1 MYRKQELENLC
12 KNKKFLLTGHT
23 GFKGAYMTKLIEM
36 LGGKVY
42 GYALPGFDLS
52 LYKTTN
58 LKEILSGELISDIRD
73 IDKLKNFIKEVNPD
87 YVIHMAAQ
95 PIVLTSY
102 ELPRDTYEI
111 NVMGT
116 VNLLE
121 ACRNCGGNIKSILNV
136 TTDKVYENNDKKG
149 YLFVESD
156 KLCGFDPYANSKSCS
171 ELVTYSYRNSFFKN
185 MNISIST
192 ARAGNVIAAG
202 DVSEYRIIPD
212 CYRAVKDK
220 KNVLIRNP
228 YSIRP
233 YQYVMEPLIMY
244 LNILLK
250 SEDRNFEGH
259 YNVGPDKE
267 SCINTEKLVK
277 DFFDSWNSNNKKFD
291 EIDKK
296 FGCFEGFDKKIT
308 SSYEVSKDNENLNKN
323 HEAKFLQLDN
333 SLIKK
338 VFSYKPLF
346 NIEEAIY
353 LTAKG
358 YKLLEVGN
366 INKNRDILT
375 KSIELALDK
384 LVK

>member
-1 MYRKQELENLC
+1 
-12 KNKKFLLTGHT
+12 
-23 GFKGAYMTKLIEM
+23 M

-52 LYKTTN
+52 LYKIAN
-58 LKEILSGELISDIRD
+58 LKESLSGELISDIRD

-87 YVIHMAAQ
+87 YIIHMAAQ

-121 ACRNCGGNIKSILNV
+121 ACRNFYGNIRAILNV

-149 YLFVESD
+149 YMFVETD
-156 KLCGFDPYANSKSCS
+156 KLCGYDPYANSKSCS

-202 DVSEYRIIPD
+202 DISEYRIIPD

-296 FGCFEGFDKKIT
+296 FDCFEGFEKKIT
-308 SSYEVSKDNENLNKN
+308 SSYEVSKDSENLNKN
-323 HEAKFLQLDN
+323 HEAKFLQIDN

-375 KSIELALDK
+375 KSIEFALDK